1 MRKDSKFVWSIVG
14 VVWLVGMASGI
25 WIYYHKAMN
34 FWFPAYLKWV
44 ISREKLDSKEG
55 PTDIMFLFVDHFEPT
70 KRENLIPW
78 LKRFPEIAS
87 KYRDSDGYNPRYTWF
102 FPVEQREVNIKFA
115 REISKLCKEGLGE
128 IELHLHHR
136 NDTLGSL
143 EAKLRQYIRSY
154 QQIGAFKTTDGK
166 TRFAFIHGNW
176 ALDNSINIS
185 GRNRCG
191 VNNELL
197 ILKELGCFADFTFPA
212 SGSMAQPAKIN
223 SIYYAIDDPLKPKSY
238 NNGIDV
244 EVGKRANGD
253 LMIFEGPLLINW
265 KDWKHRIYPS
275 IDDGQLQAG
284 NPPSPTRINE
294 WIRVGIHVKGR
305 PNWIFIKVFTHGAHP
320 ANWKMLLYGG
330 LDRFYSYLT
339 RNYNDGVKYRLHF
352 VTAREAYNIVKAAES
367 GLKGNPGDYRNF
379 AVQPYV
385 NCGDSR
391 YGQKASQSIGAR

>member
-1 MRKDSKFVWSIVG
+1 MWCK
-14 VVWLVGMASGI
+14 
-25 WIYYHKAMN
+25 
-34 FWFPAYLKWV
+34 
-44 ISREKLDSKEG
+44 
-55 PTDIMFLFVDHFEPT
+55 
-70 KRENLIPW
+70 
-78 LKRFPEIAS
+78 
-87 KYRDSDGYNPRYTWF
+87 
-102 FPVEQREVNIKFA
+102 QR
-115 REISKLCKEGLGE
+115 
-128 IELHLHHR
+128 
-136 NDTLGSL
+136 
-143 EAKLRQYIRSY
+143 
-154 QQIGAFKTTDGK
+154 
-166 TRFAFIHGNW
+166 
-176 ALDNSINIS
+176 
-185 GRNRCG
+185 
-191 VNNELL
+191 
-197 ILKELGCFADFTFPA
+197 
-212 SGSMAQPAKIN
+212 IN